1 MTTFILKIKIMG
13 AAEKIYNTIP
23 SRIDQN
29 EMLSIIYYISN
40 EGQSKQYFN
49 ALKSISEEDDKEIS
63 DWLGMT
69 EKTYRNYRNED
80 RAVKSNL
87 MEHLVML
94 ISLFK
99 HGIEVFGTPH
109 QFKKWLSTSN
119 FYFGNKEPEHYIDTV
134 SGIKFIDDRLTG
146 IEFGDNA

>member
-1 MTTFILKIKIMG
+1 MNVAG
-13 AAEKIYNTIP
+13 RGIYQTIP

-29 EMLSIIYYISN
+29 EMLSIIYSITKN
-40 EGQSKQYFN
+40 GGSKTYFST
-49 ALKSISEEDDKEIS
+49 LKSISEEDDKEIS
-63 DWLGMT
+63 TWLGMT

-80 RAVKSNL
+80 KLVKSNL

-99 HGIEVFGTPH
+99 HGIEVFGNPK

-119 FYFGNKEPEHYIDTV
+119 FYFGDKEPDQYMDTV

-146 IEFGDNA
+146 IEYGDNV

>member
-1 MTTFILKIKIMG
+1 MTL
-13 AAEKIYNTIP
+13 AEKGIYKTIP
-23 SRIDQN
+23 SRIDQSQILN
-29 EMLSIIYYISN
+29 ILYHISN
-40 EGQSKQYFN
+40 EGKSKLYFI

-99 HGIEVFGTPH
+99 HGIEVFGTSH
-109 QFKKWLSTSN
+109 QFKKWLTTSN
-119 FYFGNKEPEHYIDTV
+119 FYFGNKEPENYIDTV

>member
-1 MTTFILKIKIMG
+1 MG
-13 AAEKIYNTIP
+13 AAEKIHQTIP
-23 SRIDQN
+23 SGIDQN
-29 EMLSIIYYISN
+29 EILNILYPISG
-40 EGQSKQYFN
+40 EGKSKLYFN
-49 ALKSISEEDDKEIS
+49 ALKSISEQDDKEIS

-80 RAVKSNL
+80 RVVKTNL

-109 QFKKWLSTSN
+109 QFKKWLTTSN
-119 FYFGNKEPEHYIDTV
+119 FYFSNKEPERYMNTV

-146 IEFGDNA
+146 IEFGDNV